1 MSRNYKFRDQ
11 EKLYFITFATV
22 QWIDALSRPL
32 YKEIIVDGVKYC
44 IENKGL
50 EVYSWCIMSNH
61 VHLIIG
67 THKAELQD
75 IIRDLKK
82 HTSKRILKAIEN
94 NPVESRKDWML
105 WLFRRAGER
114 NPNNQTYQFWQQHNK
129 PLELSHNKM
138 MDQKL
143 EYIHDNP
150 VKAGY
155 VYNAEDY
162 VYSSAIDYAGG
173 KGLIPICFIG

>member
-1 MSRNYKFRDQ
+1 M
-11 EKLYFITFATV
+11 EKLT
-22 QWIDALSRPL
+22 
-32 YKEIIVDGVKYC
+32 
-44 IENKGL
+44 
-50 EVYSWCIMSNH
+50 EVRSVFLTN
-61 VHLIIG
+61 
-67 THKAELQD
+67 
-75 IIRDLKK
+75 
-82 HTSKRILKAIEN
+82 
-94 NPVESRKDWML
+94 
-105 WLFRRAGER
+105 RRAGER